1 MASGGSS
8 MFSSGPSNSARCATW
23 KRTERSTGALQSL
36 SSLPGVSAGLGHPPP
51 QTPVP
56 LWGAAPRPSQQQP
69 QRSWRANPSLSLPV
83 WANNVFLIETC
94 SAASFFL
101 FQVSSASASKIRACV
116 AGASFRKCK
125 GFFSF
130 FFCKISALWLWK
142 RNHCGESIS
151 WNDDRSKIIFLCRK
165 QGHLKTGLT
174 SLFFVPGSVNSQ
186 ALGPL
191 ILPRSWFLKM
201 NIAENE
207 ALCLKGLFR
216 KYLFPPQ
223 YVAVLW

>member
-1 MASGGSS
+1 MASGVSS

-125 GFFSF
+125 GFFF
-130 FFCKISALWLWK
+130 FLFLQDFSSLTLEKKSLW
-142 RNHCGESIS
+142 
-151 WNDDRSKIIFLCRK
+151 RK
-165 QGHLKTGLT
+165 Y
-174 SLFFVPGSVNSQ
+174 
-186 ALGPL
+186 
-191 ILPRSWFLKM
+191 FLKWWQKQ
-201 NIAENE
+201 NYIP
-207 ALCLKGLFR
+207 L
-216 KYLFPPQ
+216 
-223 YVAVLW
+223 